1 MAKGREIIMDKRQFD
16 RLDSNLPRLAFGCM
30 RLPKTPEGK
39 IDYAAAGEMVDYA
52 MAHGLNY
59 FDTAYV
65 YHDQDS
71 ENFVGQAL
79 KKYDR
84 KSFYVATKLPLWL
97 CETKEDME
105 RIFNEHLQRLQM
117 DYIDFYLLHS
127 TNRGVYPKWAELGA
141 YEFIEQKKKE
151 GKIRNIGFSFHAD
164 KELLEEILS
173 SHHWDFCQLQIN
185 YLDWHNGD
193 AKDLYDLTVKYDVPV
208 MVMEPVRG
216 GYLSAFA
223 PAVEAPMKACHPE
236 LSVSAWALR
245 WVASLK
251 NVAIVLSGMSNMQQ
265 MQDNVKTFTNFQPM
279 TEEEYQVIDT
289 VLKELDKIKPI
300 PCTGCRYCMDC
311 PNGVDIPAAFTAYN
325 DYKKTENKELILN
338 RYFNP
343 NNASKLASHCIA
355 CGACAPQCPQHI
367 NIPEELAR
375 VTRELEALKA

>member
-1 MAKGREIIMDKRQFD
+1 MDKRQFD
-16 RLDSNLPRLAFGCM
+16 RLDSKLSRLAFGCM
-30 RLPKTPEGK
+30 RLPKTSEGK
-39 IDYAAAGEMVDYA
+39 IDYPAAQEMVDYA

-84 KSFYVATKLPLWL
+84 SSFYVATKLPLWL

-105 RIFNEHLQRLQM
+105 RIFNEHLERLQM

-127 TNRGVYPKWAELGA
+127 TNRGVYPKWEKLGA
-141 YEFIEQKKKE
+141 YEFMEQKKKE

-193 AKDLYDLTVKYDVPV
+193 AKELYELTVKHDVPV

-216 GYLSAFA
+216 GYLSSFA
-223 PAVEAPMKACHPE
+223 PAVEAPMKAYNPD

-245 WVASLK
+245 WVASLP
-251 NVAIVLSGMSNMQQ
+251 NVAIVLSGMSDMQQ
-265 MQDNVKTFTNFQPM
+265 MQDNVATFTNFKPM
-279 TEEEYQVIDT
+279 NDEEYKVIDT
-289 VLKELDKIKPI
+289 VLSELDKIKPI

-311 PNGVDIPAAFTAYN
+311 TNGVDIPAAFAAYN
-325 DYKKTENKELILN
+325 DYKKTENKQLILS
-338 RYFNP
+338 RYFNA
-343 NNASKLASHCIA
+343 NNESKLASHCIA
-355 CGACAPQCPQHI
+355 CGACTPQCPQHI

-375 VTRELEALKA
+375 VTKELEALKG